1 MRKGASHLQAEQHL
15 FTPRALIFSVPLK
28 REQCVQTALTV
39 GHMNTGAE
47 LRDCGEESV
56 IERDSLILSISAAV
70 EMREEEDSS
79 DLLFS
84 LGP

>member
-1 MRKGASHLQAEQHL
+1 M
-15 FTPRALIFSVPLK
+15 
-28 REQCVQTALTV
+28 QTTLAV

-47 LRDCGEESV
+47 LRDCGEESG
-56 IERDSLILSISAAV
+56 IERDSLALSISAAV